1 MDTVGHGRTTYG
13 AWSELVTEVR
23 ASRAR
28 LFLLRWVVA
37 GRSMG
42 AVTASDAGLA
52 ALWELE
58 PRSVRRARTW
68 LVGHGIISAER
79 KSKGIKYELRERGEH
94 LAQAVEASITRSR
107 SGGNL
112 REAMRRIMRH
122 CAEFKGSVLEVAAVF
137 GVEVTHTLREAV
149 AYAVAYDGIGTNDY
163 ADAAYNLGRKAKGYK
178 ERGDAFG
185 IITAEEWLYRMAKK
199 WRWIPTET
207 EAESIKTRREKARPT
222 TYRPAPVVESPPNA
236 APVLDKPSIG
246 KRKIANTAAECG
258 AHAWAWLRMLR
269 VERVTASRIMLNT
282 VLLPT
287 TSCQNDADE
296 WAAARSRF
304 KKQWGAKYPDCEVV
318 FMHDSFSDRETI
330 LEIAKRV

>member
-1 MDTVGHGRTTYG
+1 MDTAGYGRTTYG

-28 LFLLRWVVA
+28 LCLLRWVVA
-37 GRSMG
+37 GRRAG
-42 AVTASDAGLA
+42 ASTATDAGLA

-68 LVGHGIISAER
+68 LVGHGIVSAER
-79 KSKGIKYELRERGEH
+79 KSKGIRYELRERGEH
-94 LAQAVEASITRSR
+94 LAEAVEASITRSR

-207 EAESIKTRREKARPT
+207 EAESIKTRREKARPLN
-222 TYRPAPVVESPPNA
+222 YRPQAESPPIA
-236 APVLDKPSIG
+236 SPVLQEPPLG
-246 KRKIANTAAECG
+246 KRKIANTAAVCG
-258 AHAWAWLRMLR
+258 AHAWAWLKMLR
-269 VERVTASRIMLNT
+269 VERVSAARIVLNE
-282 VLLPT
+282 VSVPT
-287 TSCQNDADE
+287 TSCLNDAEE
-296 WAAARSRF
+296 WASAKRRF
-304 KKQWGAKYPDCEVV
+304 KKEWTAKYPDCEVV
-318 FMHDSFSDRETI
+318 FTHDSFSDRETI
-330 LEIAKRV
+330 EAIAKRV